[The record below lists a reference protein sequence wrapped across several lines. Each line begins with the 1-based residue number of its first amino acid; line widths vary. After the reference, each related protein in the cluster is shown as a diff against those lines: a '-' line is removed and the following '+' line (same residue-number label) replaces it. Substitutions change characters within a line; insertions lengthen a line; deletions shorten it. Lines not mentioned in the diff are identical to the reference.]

1 LGSNIANYAI
11 LTADDRMTKPGNT
24 STKIPGHEFF
34 KDPIHVIFG
43 DDVRITGTTAN
54 RVERI
59 CLENGALSFRA
70 MYNLFVDPAIAR
82 TNPQIEN
89 ALNMYR
95 VKGELDHDIA
105 YIMNQQ
111 GFVPVQRLI
120 RLVLARQN
128 RKELKRF
135 AFEYVSESSIR
146 TLYEYAMSNDYMQ
159 DPQYAESLTMLGSI
173 IEQKGMKNSGRIRR
187 LARETEARLETSRVN
202 V

>member
-1 LGSNIANYAI
+1 MKTLFTLFIGCITFGLSAQVSVDEKSVNVEGAKNGFYISIPYGNY
-11 LTADDRMTKPGNT
+11 K
-24 STKIPGHEFF
+24 
-34 KDPIHVIFG
+34 
-43 DDVRITGTTAN
+43 
-54 RVERI
+54 
-59 CLENGALSFRA
+59 
-70 MYNLFVDPAIAR
+70 
-82 TNPQIEN
+82 QIEN